1 MDLVKIGKYLAEK
14 RKGLGMTQKQ
24 VAEQLGMSDKSVSKW
39 ERGVCLPDVSL
50 YEELCALLGVS
61 LNEFLAGEDIPQE
74 DIVRRSEDNLI
85 AVTKDSKHRQRN
97 LRAALAVVCAVAVLI
112 AAVLGYTVSHTVRQ
126 PRNFIYPAAQD
137 GAEMK
142 TAQLLSGT
150 DGAFLFH
157 YSLTDEFSTITVYC
171 AEYRA
176 GELVKKEVAG
186 DFSYEDLTPGDEG
199 MIALVPDPDTRTVQ
213 LILADNYA
221 KLSADLPI
229 LEEMEGPVA
238 RSATQM
244 EEQRTIEPGE
254 ERGLV
259 ALYYSRNGIGA
270 VPVKDI
276 ENGDI
281 GSNYDYMYYFSV
293 VFGGETDQS

>member
-1 MDLVKIGKYLAEK
+1 M
-14 RKGLGMTQKQ
+14 
-24 VAEQLGMSDKSVSKW
+24 
-39 ERGVCLPDVSL
+39 
-50 YEELCALLGVS
+50 
-61 LNEFLAGEDIPQE
+61 
-74 DIVRRSEDNLI
+74 
-85 AVTKDSKHRQRN
+85 
-97 LRAALAVVCAVAVLI
+97 CAVAVLI
-112 AAVLGYTVSHTVRQ
+112 AAVLGYTVSHTARQ
-126 PRNFIYPAAQD
+126 PRNYIYPAAQD

-157 YSLTDEFSTITVYC
+157 YFLTDEFPTITVYC
-171 AEYRA
+171 SEYRA

-186 DFSYEDLTPGDEG
+186 DFSYEDLSSGDEG
-199 MIALVPDPDTRTVQ
+199 MIALVPDPDHHTVR
-213 LILADNYA
+213 LILADSYA
-221 KLSADLPI
+221 KLAADLPI
-229 LEEMEGPVA
+229 LEETKDSVA

-254 ERGLV
+254 ERGLL

-276 ENGDI
+276 ENGNI

-293 VFGGETDQS
+293 VFGGEADQS